1 MIPAHVSGL
10 PIEEALRALALAGTS
25 VVYVAVGLFAWLRRR

>member
-10 PIEEALRALALAGTS
+10 PVEETLRALALAGTS
-25 VVYVAVGLFAWLRRR
+25 IVYMAAALVAWLRRR